1 MRKVQ
6 AGFTLIELVVV
17 IVILG
22 ILSAVALPRFIGISS
37 DARKATAQ
45 GLFGAVQAAAGI
57 AHAQAL
63 VQNQNGAT
71 GTITMEGQA
80 VSLVNGYPATA
91 TGGIDSALS
100 SFVGFTYASGV
111 FSETGAT
118 TPATCGVT
126 YAQPAAA
133 NGSPTITP
141 NSAGC

>member
-37 DARKATAQ
+37 DARKASAS
-45 GLFGAVQAAAGI
+45 GMFGAVQSAAGI

-80 VSLVNGYPATA
+80 VSLANGYPATA
-91 TGGIDSALS
+91 AGGIDAALTS
-100 SFVGFTYASGV
+100 YQGFTYAGGV
-111 FSETGAT
+111 FSQTGAT
-118 TPATCGVT
+118 TPASCGVT
-126 YAQPAAA
+126 YTQPTAL
-133 NGSPTITP
+133 NGAPTITL
-141 NSAGC
+141 NNGGC